1 MNTKEKVGYV
11 SVDSGMLMICDPA
24 YIDSVWSKSEFTALD
39 KYRSKDGKIY
49 AYHRTRNPLTDREKE
64 MLSDVEE
71 VFSSYDQPLKSTG
84 KKPNEHIHHE
94 DGDWEEIPRSE
105 YDDMVGEFSGAGA
118 GMTTLEKEGCGNLRF
133 GKGHDGAGFAFTT
146 NGDGVYT
153 IDVTKNE
160 HGMITKVEIVVRND
174 E

>member
-11 SVDSGMLMICDPA
+11 SVDSGMLMICDPG
-24 YIDSVWSKSEFTALD
+24 YIDSVWSKSGYIAIE

-49 AYHRTRNPLTDREKE
+49 AFHRTIQLTRREKE

-71 VFSSYDQPLKSTG
+71 VFSSFDQPLKSTV
-84 KKPNEHIHHE
+84 KTPNDHIHHE
-94 DGDWEEIPRSE
+94 GADWEKIPRSE
-105 YDDMVGEFSGAGA
+105 YDDMVGEFSSAGA
-118 GMTTLEKEGCGNLRF
+118 GMTTLEEEGCGNLRF

-146 NGDGVYT
+146 NGDGVYS